1 MTSLEVIDRQGLGP
15 KLALD
20 KFHSFCCYVVEFIV
34 ILLRSFDRF
43 FIGWR
48 EVKQEIYR
56 CIRRSFVSMQKGWL
70 PETQAV
76 DIRPRIRR

>member
-34 ILLRSFDRF
+34 MLLRSFDRF
-43 FIGWR
+43 FIGRR
-48 EVKQEIYR
+48 EVK
-56 CIRRSFVSMQKGWL
+56 
-70 PETQAV
+70 P
-76 DIRPRIRR
+76 

>member
-15 KLALD
+15 KMALD
-20 KFHSFCCYVVEFIV
+20 KFHSICCYVVEFIV
-34 ILLRSFDRF
+34 MLSRSFDCFVIDR
-43 FIGWR
+43 R
-48 EVKQEIYR
+48 EVELELYR